1 MSQLENK
8 GACNMVFN
16 SHKESHV
23 KTKEAW
29 GIKIQLKNT
38 LKYTLKLNVQSYELI
53 AIDIDNDIDINI
65 KTKI

>member
-1 MSQLENK
+1 
-8 GACNMVFN
+8 MVFN